1 MRKRPKLRIGG
12 HYRIINGEIVEIDP
26 FVTDIPDRCKLILAE
41 IMTGKKVTFVNKPL
55 EEE

>member
-1 MRKRPKLRIGG
+1 MRKRPNLRITG

-26 FVTDIPDRCKLILAE
+26 FATDIPDRCKLILAE
-41 IMTGKKVTFVNKPL
+41 IMTEKKVTFVKKPL